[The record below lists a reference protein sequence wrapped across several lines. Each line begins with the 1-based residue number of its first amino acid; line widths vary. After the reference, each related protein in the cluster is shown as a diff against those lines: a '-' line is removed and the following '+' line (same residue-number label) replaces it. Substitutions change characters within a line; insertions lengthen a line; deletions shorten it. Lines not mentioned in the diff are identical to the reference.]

1 MAAPLPP
8 PPSLQE
14 VCDRALRLPCSPAL
28 LPRLLSVLSDPDS
41 SADQIA
47 QIIMIDASLAAA
59 TLRLANSV
67 MFGGDGA
74 VETLSDAVMRLGQRE
89 LFRLASLA
97 SLHRWEQGT
106 SGRNGPGDF
115 CRHALCTGIAAEAIA
130 QATGAVDPD
139 LAYTAAL
146 ISNLGQLAIGNAC
159 GPFFPALDERCA
171 TTGCTWTEA
180 ERAILG
186 FTHPDVGCRL
196 LRAWKFPPLLVAAV
210 EYSEAP
216 RRAEPE
222 VRLLAAHV
230 HAAKY
235 AATCFGPGAPANAFL
250 FELDT
255 EALADCG
262 VTSTLVEETMTLLL
276 ERAQARLRDKLTHGP
291 LPL

>member
-1 MAAPLPP
+1 M
-8 PPSLQE
+8 
-14 VCDRALRLPCSPAL
+14 CDRALRLPCSPAL

-47 QIIMIDASLAAA
+47 QIIMVDASLAAA

-74 VETLSDAVMRLGQRE
+74 VDTLSEAVMRLGQRE

-146 ISNLGQLAIGNAC
+146 ICNLGQLAIGHAC
-159 GPFFPALDERCA
+159 APFFPALDARCA
-171 TTGCTWTEA
+171 ETGCTWIEA

-186 FTHPDVGCRL
+186 FTHPDVGGRL
-196 LRAWKFPPLLVAAV
+196 LRAWKFPPLLVEAV
-210 EYSEAP
+210 EGSEAP
-216 RRAEPE
+216 RRASPAA
-222 VRLLAAHV
+222 RLLAAHV

-235 AATCFGPGAPANAFL
+235 AATSFGPGAPENGFL
-250 FELDT
+250 FELDS
-255 EALADCG
+255 EALAGCG
-262 VTSTLVEETMTLLL
+262 VTPTLVEETMTLLL
-276 ERAQARLRDKLTHGP
+276 ERAQARLHEGLTHGP

>member
-1 MAAPLPP
+1 MSVPIPP

-41 SADQIA
+41 SADEIA
-47 QIIMIDASLAAA
+47 QIIMVDASLAAA

-67 MFGGDGA
+67 MFGGDAA

-97 SLHRWEQGT
+97 SLHRWEQGA

-146 ISNLGQLAIGNAC
+146 ICNLGQLAIGHAC
-159 GPFFPALDERCA
+159 GAFFPALDERCA
-171 TTGCTWTEA
+171 TTGCTWIEA
-180 ERAILG
+180 EQAILG
-186 FTHPDVGCRL
+186 FTHPAVGGHL
-196 LRAWKFPPLLVAAV
+196 LRQWKFPHLLVEAV
-210 EYSEAP
+210 ECSEAP
-216 RRAEPE
+216 RKATDA
-222 VRLLAAHV
+222 VRPLAIHV

-235 AATCFGPGAPANAFL
+235 VATSFGPGVPENGFL

-255 EALADCG
+255 NALAECG
-262 VTSTLVEETMTLLL
+262 VTATLLEETMTLLL
-276 ERAQARLRDKLTHGP
+276 ERAQARLHDSLTHGP